1 MAFHYED
8 IFPVI
13 GDLGPFQA
21 VLVLIS
27 SLPVIVSAIQT
38 YSPLFTLYTPR
49 HRCRLPESA
58 FSNDTYFPDGERRE
72 RDHMRYERLR
82 LFITLGKVVRIGDNL
97 CKF

>member
-8 IFPVI
+8 IFPII
-13 GDLGPFQA
+13 GDMGPYQA

-38 YSPLFTLYTPR
+38 YSPLFTLFTPR

-58 FSNDTYFPDGERRE
+58 FSNDTYFPDGEKPE
-72 RDHMRYERLR
+72 KDHLRYE
-82 LFITLGKVVRIGDNL
+82 TLCFFSTFGAGVVFNT
-97 CKF
+97 